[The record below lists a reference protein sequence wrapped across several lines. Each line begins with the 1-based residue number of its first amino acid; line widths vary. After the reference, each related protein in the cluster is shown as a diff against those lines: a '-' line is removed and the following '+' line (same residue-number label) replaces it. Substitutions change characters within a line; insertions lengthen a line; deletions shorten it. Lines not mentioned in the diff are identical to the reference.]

1 MRIGGEG
8 LHWIVGYFIM
18 AIGGYYGKYGDDVEL
33 APLDPILYPVPDCL
47 TQLNPFPVNN
57 AGAAA
62 GLDYSGKFGLS
73 SEKRR
78 RPQLMWEESLFC
90 RSHSLHLRRQRRR
103 GLHRPVLQICGRL
116 GRMGGLRDY
125 GRGEGIRRLR
135 QLRVLGFGHGRRVQF
150 WHGLLVVCRNDGEWA
165 SLWLFA

>member
-62 GLDYSGKFGLS
+62 GLDYSGKLDLS
-73 SEKRR
+73 SEKLR
-78 RPQLMWEESLFC
+78 RPQLRWEESLFC
-90 RSHSLHLRRQRRR
+90 RRSHSLHLRRQRRR
-103 GLHRPVLQICGRL
+103 GVHRPVLQIRGRL
-116 GRMGGLRDY
+116 G
-125 GRGEGIRRLR
+125 
-135 QLRVLGFGHGRRVQF
+135 
-150 WHGLLVVCRNDGEWA
+150 
-165 SLWLFA
+165 

>member
-78 RPQLMWEESLFC
+78 RPQLRWEESLFLQKVTFPSFAAAKTT
-90 RSHSLHLRRQRRR
+90 RSTPTCATNTWPPWTNGRSPGLWQRR
-103 GLHRPVLQICGRL
+103 GDTAVTAAQSLGVWSWEEGTTLAQVTCRL
-116 GRMGGLRDY
+116 SQ
-125 GRGEGIRRLR
+125 RR
-135 QLRVLGFGHGRRVQF
+135 
-150 WHGLLVVCRNDGEWA
+150 
-165 SLWLFA
+165 